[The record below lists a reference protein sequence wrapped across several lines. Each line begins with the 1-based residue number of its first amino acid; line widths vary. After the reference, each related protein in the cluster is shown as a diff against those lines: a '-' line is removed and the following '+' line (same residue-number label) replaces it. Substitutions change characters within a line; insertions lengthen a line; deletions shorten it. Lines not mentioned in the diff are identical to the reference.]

1 MHKRLMSNKDATDPM
16 DDGAV
21 TITADE
27 ARASLQVPTVAP
39 SLWAAWKQWLLPL
52 ALCHISIHA
61 CMTGTRLAAP
71 LGVLKFG
78 GTAFEVGLLLALY
91 SAASIVLAIPAG
103 RFVDRN
109 GMRWLVRFSA
119 MACIFGT
126 VCVAIRP
133 SLLTLS
139 VVALCAGAAVTCNL
153 VAIQRYVG
161 RAASN
166 AEERKVAFSYVAIAP
181 AISSLVGPTSTGFML
196 DLIGMRWTFAV
207 LALLPLIALLTIQR
221 VPEQEITPA
230 TPEDNKRSAWDL
242 LREPGVKRLFFI
254 NILLSA
260 SWDVHTFVVPVFGH
274 EKGLSASLIGL
285 VAGSFAVC
293 AIVVRLMLPTIAAR
307 LEERQVL
314 GIAMT
319 VTALTFAAYP
329 FAPNAWVMMGMSAIL
344 GLVLGCV
351 QPMIMSALHTLTPEH
366 RHGEAVGLR
375 LTVLNFSSAV
385 MPLLFGGIGSAIGV
399 SLVFWLSAS
408 ALGAGLS
415 AVRALKLP
423 NDQR

>member
-1 MHKRLMSNKDATDPM
+1 
-16 DDGAV
+16 
-21 TITADE
+21 
-27 ARASLQVPTVAP
+27 
-39 SLWAAWKQWLLPL
+39 
-52 ALCHISIHA
+52 
-61 CMTGTRLAAP
+61 
-71 LGVLKFG
+71 
-78 GTAFEVGLLLALY
+78 
-91 SAASIVLAIPAG
+91 
-103 RFVDRN
+103 
-109 GMRWLVRFSA
+109 MRWLVRFSA
-119 MACIFGT
+119 IACIFGT

-221 VPEQEITPA
+221 VPEQEIAPA
-230 TPEDNKRSAWDL
+230 TPEDNKRRAWDL
-242 LREPGVKRLFFI
+242 LSEPGVKRLFFI

-285 VAGSFAVC
+285 VAGSFAVT
-293 AIVVRLMLPTIAAR
+293 AIVVRLMLPTIAAK

-314 GIAMT
+314 GIAMA
-319 VTALTFAAYP
+319 VTALAFTAYP
-329 FAPNAWVMMGMSAIL
+329 FASNAVVMMGLSAIL

-351 QPMIMSALHTLTPEH
+351 QPMIMSALHTLTPEQ

-375 LTVLNFSSAV
+375 LTVLNFSSAT
-385 MPLLFGGIGSAIGV
+385 MPLIFGGIGSAAGISV
-399 SLVFWLSAS
+399 VFWLAAT
-408 ALGAGLS
+408 ALTGGLS
-415 AVRALKLP
+415 AIRSLKLP
-423 NDQR
+423 ESH